1 MVPTFKP
8 QAQKA
13 QTAQKAWEAHNPKS
27 LEYDWPGFWPRKLA
41 RGPKAQPGPCNLYC
55 QGVCP
60 SGILV
65 ELSVISSVSYYMISL
80 RI

>member
-8 QAQKA
+8 QKAQKAQKA

-41 RGPKAQPGPCNLYC
+41 RGPKAQPGPCNL
-55 QGVCP
+55 
-60 SGILV
+60 
-65 ELSVISSVSYYMISL
+65 
-80 RI
+80 

>member
-41 RGPKAQPGPCNLYC
+41 RGPKAQPSPARA
-55 QGVCP
+55 
-60 SGILV
+60 
-65 ELSVISSVSYYMISL
+65 ISSCGVLLNNRMNPT
-80 RI
+80 